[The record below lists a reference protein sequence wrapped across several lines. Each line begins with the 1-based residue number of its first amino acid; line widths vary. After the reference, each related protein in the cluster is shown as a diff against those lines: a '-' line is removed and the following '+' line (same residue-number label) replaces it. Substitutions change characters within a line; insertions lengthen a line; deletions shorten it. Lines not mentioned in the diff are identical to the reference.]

1 MNKENYINIINKKVD
16 GNARNIM
23 LEQLDNYYEASKY
36 VLPKHKYSLGDKV
49 YLKKGTFL
57 HGTFKNIKGLEEIV
71 NNGLKSNWF
80 INGRL
85 TKYPSCV
92 GVWNLKQ
99 DYYLKD
105 YINFYSGGTLDVS
118 TIKGKRITKVIP
130 YDEVHKLI
138 KTICK
143 ERNHFRWILEQTKE
157 ARFLPSLIQDTVQ
170 IGIIMNTT
178 SKEIKKLSRNDI
190 LSTKIKNKDV
200 ASFVNPDYL
209 KKFLKDRKH
218 KDDFFTDRESAI
230 LFGIPANF
238 IEGVLVGR
246 KYEKSKRMLAKIK
259 ELLPNAYICNLD
271 GIVIEI

>member
-138 KTICK
+138 KTICQEK
-143 ERNHFRWILEQTKE
+143 DHFRWILEQTKE

-170 IGIIMNTT
+170 IGIIMNTDN
-178 SKEIKKLSRNDI
+178 KEIKKLSKNDI
-190 LSTKIKNKDV
+190 LSSKIKNKDV

-209 KKFLKDRKH
+209 KKFLRDRKH

>member
-1 MNKENYINIINKKVD
+1 MNKEDYIKIINKKVD
-16 GNARNIM
+16 GNARDIM
-23 LEQLDNYYEASKY
+23 LEQLDNYYEASKC
-36 VLPKHKYSLGDKV
+36 VLPKHNYSLGDKV

-92 GVWNLKQ
+92 GVWNLKK

-138 KTICK
+138 KIIVK
-143 ERNHFRWILEQTKE
+143 EKNHFRWILEQTKE

-170 IGIIMNTT
+170 IGIIMNTDN
-178 SKEIKKLSRNDI
+178 KEIKKLSKNDI

-209 KKFLKDRKH
+209 KKFLRDRKH

-246 KYEKSKRMLAKIK
+246 KYEKSKRMLTKIK

-271 GIVIEI
+271 GIVIET